1 MAFGNTSIAPVR
13 ILILGTGSMANEHAK
28 AYKAHPNAQIFAAV
42 DLDADKCA
50 NFCDKHDIPHQFTDL
65 AEAIDWDGFDAA
77 SNVTPDAAHFATTK
91 SLIAAG
97 KDILCEKPLATSQV
111 EAQELASLA
120 KTSGIINMIN
130 LSYRNV
136 PAVQGA
142 AQLVA
147 TGALGNCRH
156 FEASYLQSWLTQ
168 PAWGDWRTSP
178 VWLWRLSTAHGSKGV
193 LGDVGIH
200 ILDFVSY
207 IAGSQAADV
216 SCQLKTF
223 AKAQDDRIGDYVL
236 DANDSCAMTLTLEN
250 GAMGVVSASR
260 FASGH
265 HNDLKL
271 RIYGD
276 RGGLEVSFQQ
286 GQGVLKTCLGADLQT
301 ETWTEVACE
310 TGYDLFDHFVTS
322 VQMKVPCFPDFETGA
337 RLQSVL
343 DAAERSSLDNSK
355 KVVI

>member
-1 MAFGNTSIAPVR
+1 MASDNATQDPVR

-28 AYKAHPNAQIFAAV
+28 AYKAHPQAQIVAGV
-42 DLDADKCA
+42 DLDADKGA
-50 NFCDKHDIPHQFTDL
+50 DFCKKHDIPHQFADL
-65 AEAIDWDGFDAA
+65 AEAIAWNGFDAA

-91 SLIAAG
+91 MLIAAG
-97 KDILCEKPLATSQV
+97 KDILCEKPLATTQA
-111 EAQELASLA
+111 EAQELANLA
-120 KTSGIINMIN
+120 NAAGIINMVN

-136 PAVQGA
+136 PAVQEA
-142 AQLVA
+142 ARLVA

-156 FEASYLQSWLTQ
+156 FEASYLQSWLNQ
-168 PAWGDWRTSP
+168 SAWGDWKTSP
-178 VWLWRLSTAHGSKGV
+178 VWLWRLSTAHGSRGV

-223 AKAQDDRIGDYVL
+223 AKALDDRIGDYVL

-276 RGGLEVSFQQ
+276 MGGLEVSFQQ
-286 GQGVLKTCLGADLQT
+286 SEGVLKTCLGADLQT
-301 ETWTEVACE
+301 ETWTVVTCE
-310 TGYDLFDHFVTS
+310 AKYDLFDRFVTS
-322 VQMKVPCFPDFETGA
+322 VQTKAPCYPDFGTGA
-337 RLQSVL
+337 QLQSVL
-343 DAAERSSLDNSK
+343 DAAEQSSTDSSK
-355 KVVI
+355 RYVI